1 MNRRVLIGQKI
12 NCKDGLENFKQ
23 GDMLKK
29 GERKVAEV
37 SQIER
42 NSWEGEMFI
51 SHVPETT
58 V

>member
-12 NCKDGLENFKQ
+12 NCKDDLENFKQ

-37 SQIER
+37 SQDER
-42 NSWEGEMFI
+42 NS
-51 SHVPETT
+51 
-58 V
+58 

>member
-37 SQIER
+37 SQDER
-42 NSWEGEMFI
+42 NS
-51 SHVPETT
+51 
-58 V
+58 